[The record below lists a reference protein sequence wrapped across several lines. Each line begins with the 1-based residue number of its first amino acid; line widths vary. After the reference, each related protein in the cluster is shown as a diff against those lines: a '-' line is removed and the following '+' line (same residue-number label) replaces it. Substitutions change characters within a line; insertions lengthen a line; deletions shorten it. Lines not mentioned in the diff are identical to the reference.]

1 MEVERKDIL
10 FSPLEVREVKKW
22 EQLRKSYSS
31 YKSAFH
37 HLAYNT
43 YIAFQDSENENVGL
57 TELLRDVFLIASTKK
72 GADWKNLLNRYIE
85 FLGQFDRFL
94 ASNAGI
100 RGVLTGK
107 GIDYIHTDVWKD
119 RIRAYLQTYREPND
133 EASIREYLQLVA
145 DTKETV
151 SCLWSVYEHFCIQEQ
166 MTTKFAFDGCEYLG
180 VTWKDYFA
188 TIGKTAMGVIRH
200 PIYETLEMVRK
211 GWGLFHKNFS
221 SVFDSIERNGAAFAE
236 YAYTF
241 DHTFSTHTVSV
252 TPLAL
257 NQNADKRLRNS
268 YVVED
273 CKLELHDAD
282 GMAVAMF
289 DYQDQREGTVHCLSF
304 AGTRLGVTTPH
315 KVRVMVQNVI
325 TDLYQFVCGAS
336 KVYYAAVGILLA
348 MKKSFPGERIFVFGH
363 SLGGGLMQFACAS
376 VNSPEIKGYGYN
388 SAGLSWYNM
397 RLVAEK
403 TRSRGLRSRI
413 EHICAQYDP
422 VSILGHQ
429 IGKVLHVRWGNVL
442 TAHCLAGL
450 NRKLNRGHVVK
461 VWR

>member
-1 MEVERKDIL
+1 MEVERNDIL
-10 FSPLEVREVKKW
+10 FSPLELREVKKRD
-22 EQLRKSYSS
+22 QLRKSYSS

-43 YIAFQDSENENVGL
+43 YVAFQDNEKKNVGL
-57 TELLRDVFLIASTKK
+57 TELLKNVLLTQSTKK

-85 FLGQFDRFL
+85 FLGQFDKFL

-107 GIDYIHTDVWKD
+107 GIEYINTVAWKE
-119 RIRAYLQTYREPND
+119 RIKTYLRIYREPNE
-133 EASIREYLQLVA
+133 EASIREYLQLMA
-145 DTKETV
+145 DTKEIV
-151 SCLWSVYEHFCIQEQ
+151 CCLWSVYEHFCIQEQ

-188 TIGKTAMGVIRH
+188 TIEKMAMGVIRH

-211 GWGLFHKNFS
+211 GWKLFHKNFCS
-221 SVFDSIERNGAAFAE
+221 AFDSIERNGAAFAE

-241 DHTFSTHTVSV
+241 DHKFSAHTVSI

-257 NQNADKRLRNS
+257 NHNADKRLRNS
-268 YVVED
+268 YVTKD
-273 CKLELHDAD
+273 CKLELHDSD

-289 DYQDQREGTVHCLSF
+289 DYQDRWEGTVHCLAF

-315 KVRVMVQNVI
+315 KFRVMVQNVI

-336 KVYYAAVGILLA
+336 KVYYAAVGIMLA
-348 MKKSFPGERIFVFGH
+348 MRKTFAGEKIFVFGH

-376 VNSPEIKGYGYN
+376 VNSPDVKGYGYN

-403 TRSRGLRSRI
+403 TKFRGLQSSI

-422 VSILGHQ
+422 VSVLGHQ
-429 IGKVLHVRWGNVL
+429 IGEVVHVRWGNVL
-442 TAHCLAGL
+442 AAHCLPGL
-450 NRKLNRGHVVK
+450 NKRLNRGHEVK
-461 VWR
+461 VCM